1 MTSSFDTNDT
11 KLSVFIGLDWGDRQH
26 ALCVL
31 WPDGSREQV
40 VLEHTPEAIA
50 SFIADIKRRANDQR
64 ILIALEQSQGA
75 LFNALV
81 GFEGLELYPINPKQ
95 LARYR
100 ESVYPSGAKT
110 DPKDA
115 ELLAEFL
122 KNHQQKLARFTAA
135 DEDTRRL
142 DEMSRLRRK
151 LVDDRK
157 TLFQKLQSTLKLY
170 FPQLLAWCSA
180 TPQNGMFL
188 AILRRWPSL
197 KELSREHPKT
207 LRKFLAEHG
216 LKDAEAQSAWIK
228 TVREATPLTEDQCLI
243 GPRATYAQSLAR
255 QIAELNKSIAE
266 FEKELEQ
273 ATATHPDSALF
284 RSLPGAGAIVTPR
297 LIAAF
302 GSDRSRYDS
311 AEELQKKSGIAPITK
326 KSGQSWLVFSRI
338 ACPKYLRQ
346 TFHEFA
352 EYARRFS
359 DWSGAFYRMKRSL
372 GMSHHAAVRALAY
385 KWIRIIFRMWQ
396 TRTPYSEAMYM
407 EQLQSRNSPLLA
419 YLTPTE
425 QSQEK
430 HP

>member
-1 MTSSFDTNDT
+1 MKSSSSDTPPCV
-11 KLSVFIGLDWGDRQH
+11 LIGLDWGDRQH
-26 ALCVL
+26 ALCLL
-31 WPDGSREQV
+31 WPDGSREHA
-40 VLEHTPEAIA
+40 LIEHTPEAIA
-50 SFIADIKRRANDQR
+50 QWVAEVQSRAKGGR
-64 ILIALEQSQGA
+64 ILIALEQSRGA

-81 GFEGLELYPINPKQ
+81 GYEGLELVPINPKQ

-100 ESVYPSGAKT
+100 ESIYPSGAKT

-122 KNHQQKLARFTAA
+122 KNHHHKLARFTAL
-135 DEDTRRL
+135 DEQTRRL
-142 DEMSRLRRK
+142 DETSRLRRK

-180 TPQNGMFL
+180 TPQNGMLL
-188 AILRRWPSL
+188 ALLRRWPSL
-197 KELSREHPKT
+197 SELSREHPKT

-216 LKDAEAQSAWIK
+216 IKDADRQTEWIK
-228 TVREATPLTEDQCLI
+228 TVRGATPLTLDQCLI

-255 QIAELNKSIAE
+255 QIAELNRSIAE
-266 FEKELEQ
+266 FEKQLDE
-273 ATATHPDSALF
+273 ATSAHPDGALF
-284 RSLPGAGAIVTPR
+284 RSLPGAGAVLTPR

-302 GSDRSRYDS
+302 GSDRDRYQT

-326 KSGQSWLVFSRI
+326 KSGQSWLVLSRI

-359 DWSGAFYRMKRSL
+359 DWSRAFYAMKRAQ
-372 GMSHHAAVRALAY
+372 GMHHHAAVRALAY

-396 TRTPYSEAMYM
+396 TRTPYSEALYL
-407 EQLQSRNSPLLA
+407 EHLKSHHSPLLA
-419 YLTPTE
+419 YLNPTQQQNE
-425 QSQEK
+425 NN
-430 HP
+430 P

>member
-1 MTSSFDTNDT
+1 MKSSSDTRPC
-11 KLSVFIGLDWGDRQH
+11 LFIGLDWGDRQH
-26 ALCVL
+26 ALCL
-31 WPDGSREQV
+31 FWPDGSRECTS
-40 VLEHTPEAIA
+40 LEHTPEAIA
-50 SFIADIKRRANDQR
+50 KWIALVKRRAVGGR
-64 ILIALEQSQGA
+64 ILIALEQSRGA
-75 LFNALV
+75 VMNALE
-81 GFEGLELYPINPKQ
+81 GFEGIELYPINPKQ

-122 KNHQQKLARFTAA
+122 EHRHEKLAPFEA
-135 DEDTRRL
+135 DDELTRRL

-170 FPQLLAWCSA
+170 FPQLLAWCPA
-180 TPQNGMFL
+180 TPQDGLLL
-188 AILRRWPSL
+188 ALLKRWPSL
-197 KELSREHPKT
+197 KELQREHPKT

-216 LKDAEAQSAWIK
+216 QKDAERQTAWIK
-228 TVREATPLTEDQCLI
+228 TVREATPLTNDLCLI
-243 GPRATYAQSLAR
+243 EPRATYAQSLAR
-255 QIAELNKSIAE
+255 QIAELNTSIAE
-266 FEKELEQ
+266 FETQLEQ
-273 ATATHPDSALF
+273 ATGAHPDGALF
-284 RSLPGAGAIVTPR
+284 RSLPGAGAVITPR
-297 LIAAF
+297 LVAAL
-302 GSDRSRYDS
+302 GSDRTRYES
-311 AEELQKKSGIAPITK
+311 AEELQNKSGIAPVTK
-326 KSGQSWLVFSRI
+326 QSGQTRLVLSRL

-359 DWSGAFYRMKRSL
+359 DWSRAFYAMKRAG
-372 GMSHHAAVRALAY
+372 GMAHHAAVRALAY

-407 EQLQSRNSPLLA
+407 QHLQSRNSPLLA
-419 YLTPTE
+419 YLNPTE
-425 QSQEK
+425 QSEEK

>member
-1 MTSSFDTNDT
+1 MKSSSDTQ
-11 KLSVFIGLDWGDRQH
+11 LSIFIGLDWGDRQH
-26 ALCVL
+26 ALCLL
-31 WPDGSREQV
+31 WPDGSREHV
-40 VLEHTPEAIA
+40 ALEHTPEAIA
-50 SFIADIKRRANDQR
+50 AWIAELKRRAHGQR
-64 ILIALEQSQGA
+64 LRIALEQSKGA
-75 LFNALV
+75 VMNALLE
-81 GFEGLELYPINPKQ
+81 FKGLELYPINPKQ

-100 ESVYPSGAKT
+100 EAIYPSGAKT

-122 KNHQQKLARFTAA
+122 KHRQDQLSPFTAD

-142 DEMSRLRRK
+142 EEISRLRRK

-180 TPQNGMFL
+180 TPKDGLLL

-197 KELSREHPKT
+197 KELQREHPKT

-216 LKDAEAQSAWIK
+216 IKDGEAQSAWIK
-228 TVREATPLTEDQCLI
+228 TVREATPLTTDQCLI
-243 GPRATYAQSLAR
+243 GPRAIYAQSLAR
-255 QIAELNKSIAE
+255 QIAELNNSIAE
-266 FEKELEQ
+266 FETELEQ
-273 ATATHPDSALF
+273 ATAAHPDGALF
-284 RSLPGAGAIVTPR
+284 RSLPGAGAILTPR

-302 GSDRSRYDS
+302 GSDRSRYQT
-311 AEELQKKSGIAPITK
+311 AEDVQSKSGIAPITR
-326 KSGQSWLVFSRI
+326 KSGQSWLVLSRI

-359 DWSGAFYRMKRSL
+359 DWSGAFYRMKRAQ
-372 GMSHHAAVRALAY
+372 GMHHYAAVRALAY

-396 TRTPYSEAMYM
+396 TRTPYSETMYM

-425 QSQEK
+425 QSEEK